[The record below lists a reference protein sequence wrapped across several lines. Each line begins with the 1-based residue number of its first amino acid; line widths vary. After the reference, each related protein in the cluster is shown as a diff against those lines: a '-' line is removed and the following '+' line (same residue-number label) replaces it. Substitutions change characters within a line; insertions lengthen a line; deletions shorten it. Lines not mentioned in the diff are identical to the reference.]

1 MSSSH
6 FFPEI
11 IFPFW
16 MQIEDWALNTQN
28 DFTLGKEIH
37 AELLMPVQEGVG
49 DQCPK
54 NYACTTNYPLG
65 ALTKLKA

>member
-1 MSSSH
+1 
-6 FFPEI
+6 
-11 IFPFW
+11 

-28 DFTLGKEIH
+28 DFTLGKEIP

-65 ALTKLKA
+65 ALTKLTA